1 MAAATGLNPVVL
13 TSVWV
18 RIPPR
23 ARRRGAVCTPTVRWR
38 PVQRP
43 IPTEREA
50 ISILERG
57 HREVLRLVET
67 LVPAART
74 TTGIGSGA
82 WSPIDLVGHL
92 ASWERHALEAM
103 DAWGR
108 GERAPLDRALE
119 LRGLNGV
126 NADNLAAAAKLEPDV
141 LMRRSTHAEL
151 VAAVRAVPPD
161 AWVRP
166 PLTRGRPLAL
176 RIGSILGGPAGPFR
190 HVDAHLPTLRAFVET
205 HAR

>member
-1 MAAATGLNPVVL
+1 MG
-13 TSVWV
+13 
-18 RIPPR
+18 
-23 ARRRGAVCTPTVRWR
+23 
-38 PVQRP
+38 
-43 IPTEREA
+43 
-50 ISILERG
+50 
-57 HREVLRLVET
+57 
-67 LVPAART
+67 
-74 TTGIGSGA
+74 
-82 WSPIDLVGHL
+82 
-92 ASWERHALEAM
+92 
-103 DAWGR
+103 AWGR

-141 LMRRSTHAEL
+141 LLRRSDATHAEL

-176 RIGSILGGPAGPFR
+176 RIGSTLGGPAAPFR
-190 HVDAHLPTLRAFVET
+190 HVDAHLPSLRAFVET